1 MRTLFIAILA
11 ALPISCIAAGAVTI
25 DISNTSIRVNNVEIR
40 TGPQAGTGRY
50 ISLDAV
56 ESVLGPSREC
66 YGAGQGVTVYAWPE
80 SGLHVQE
87 GFRGAE
93 EGKIFKFQVYLHDSY
108 SENEDKHSGKFS
120 GQIHVEGLD
129 ITSDTTFDS
138 IRVALEKAGF
148 EIKGEYPDVVIA
160 EKGRI
165 RILTFGTTNEIQ
177 RIEAWCE

>member
-1 MRTLFIAILA
+1 MRTLFITILA
-11 ALPISCIAAGAVTI
+11 ALPISCIAAGADTI

-56 ESVLGPSREC
+56 ESVLGPSREP
-66 YGAGQGVTVYAWPE
+66 YGAGRVAVYAWPE
-80 SGLHVQE
+80 SGFHVQE

-93 EGKIFKFQVYLHDSY
+93 EGKIFKFQVYLHDTY
-108 SENEDKHSGKFS
+108 SEIEDKHSGKFS
-120 GQIHVEGLD
+120 GQVHVEGLD

-148 EIKGEYPDVVIA
+148 EIKEYPAVVIA

-165 RILTFGTTNEIQ
+165 RILTVGTTNEIQ
-177 RIEAWCE
+177 RVEVWCE